1 MAFSFSNAASTN
13 SMSGPGAVHVNDGAE
28 LREIQTNQLGFTAL
42 NGEAKVR
49 ILPTPWPS
57 DDLPA
62 PSSSLLS
69 VASSRGLLAAA
80 GPDAL
85 YIFSTSK
92 IRETLQLSGKDPI
105 RPLEADIKIP
115 LPRLSQI
122 AFSSDDSVLVAS
134 TQSEGGI
141 LAFQV
146 ESLQKGQLEPA
157 VKIGTNGQTL
167 RALAPNPVPATAEL
181 FAIVT
186 ANGDL
191 MIIDLKAGTLAAGI
205 NGHALTSNASCV
217 SWSNKG
223 KQLVAGLADGN
234 AVQLK
239 PDGTVVANIPRPTSI
254 ASNVHTSGILW
265 LENDLFFAV
274 YTPSSTDDGMQPSD
288 YYIITRDAKHPS
300 FTFEKLQELLPPWGV
315 ERLPSAHF
323 ISRLRGFQPHLQE
336 LLVVT
341 ATTSTD
347 VGLVSKADKP
357 LSAEGVVAPA
367 FTTTTIEDDTRRA
380 QLPLSSEFQD
390 TSPIGMAFDLSST
403 EKVANPIPSDLELL
417 ETAGPVPNLIIL
429 NNDGVLSS
437 WWLIY
442 DDSVREKTTYTGFA
456 SVQALQQVSS
466 NPGNVSPAP
475 TTQSATTPSN
485 ATKPSA
491 FAKPTFGVPS
501 TQSGFGTTSNSAF
514 GTSSPITSAKS
525 SWTTTGFGTNSAS
538 GAPASTFGAPA
549 FGNTSAPS
557 FGSASALG
565 KPSMFGQSAA
575 PVATSTFG
583 QASSFKSNLNPSP
596 FSAASAAT
604 TQSGFGSFSNAGGF
618 SSFASAQNNQS
629 SKSPFATA
637 SGKVEFGQQASGN
650 LFGSNASS
658 SSPFAVA
665 RPSSSA
671 IFGGDSGAFKLQSSF
686 KGDGTAKDDLPKPD
700 QPGGFGF
707 GTSLDDMM
715 AESNKGLSPT
725 HDQEADMGDESGRS
739 DTETDRAETVN
750 SRSIPAE
757 QITKPAA
764 SLVTPPAT
772 LNQSKATPAP
782 PLSNLFGATTA
793 QSTTPLPQPGAT
805 GWSFDGL
812 SSTTPKETPAPS
824 HLAMFG
830 TKAAINVTPAN
841 LQNNAPSDTSEF
853 VKKAPEIKQE
863 PPSDNESVDLSRVPE
878 APLPPDPVSKPLYV
892 SGDTSVSSNASKT
905 PPDDAPLPQ
914 GSLPPTTQITEERF
928 QELPSDGE
936 EEDEGEFSSDFEGSG
951 EEVTDG
957 ASQQEDVSDEQHE
970 QLQTSPE
977 SSFKSGDRSTEVSPT
992 GGLFT
997 KVSTTNFGVKSQRPL
1012 FGEVGASGP
1021 IFAPPKPHESP
1032 RSPSPVRKVFPIE
1045 GLRVDPSRSV
1055 SAPAR
1060 PKSLIDQRKAEYQQS
1075 ALALQTSRA
1084 REEELAKEKARREE
1098 AARRK
1103 ADEEAEQ
1110 LAMLQ
1115 DDEDDRLRQ
1124 ELERPISPT
1133 QNLDDFITYQPRAP
1147 EDTTKT
1153 GIPAQIE
1160 RLYSD
1165 INSMVYTLG
1174 INVRSLTSFMQYQ
1187 QPEATNQSWPT
1198 VLKSE
1203 TPMDA
1208 LNDEWLLGDIAR
1220 LHEGHMALSTILDDS
1235 KIDGFSDKLQQ
1246 CQVLLGRDLFE
1257 LRVKLTSIK
1266 KSLQA
1271 LASDDTSMG
1280 APLSAEQSSIQ
1291 NDLRRASAS
1300 VQSKLVQVEDSIAVL
1315 RAKLA
1320 ENSIVDASNRR
1331 SSTFGRTPSQKKPT
1345 VEAVTKT
1352 VGKMMAMAE
1361 QKSADID
1368 VLESQLKK
1376 LGISSLG
1383 TSMTSN
1389 GERTNGAEAI
1399 STPQRLRRSVYGAT
1413 PGSTGSVYQTPDSK
1427 FASSVRSSKGFR
1439 VSQNGG
1445 LGVIAAED
1453 RERWQAQERR
1463 KKETAILLK
1472 GVLRDKRKHLAT
1484 KAG

>member
-1 MAFSFSNAASTN
+1 MAFSFSNAASSNPT
-13 SMSGPGAVHVNDGAE
+13 SSSGGVHVSDGPE
-28 LREIQTNQLGFTAL
+28 LQEIQTNQLGFAAL

-69 VASSRGLLAAA
+69 VASSWGLVAAA

-85 YIFSTSK
+85 YISSTSK
-92 IRETLQLSGKDPI
+92 VRESLQLSEKEAI
-105 RPLEADIKIP
+105 RPLEPDIKIP
-115 LPRLSQI
+115 LPRLAQI

-146 ESLQKGQLEPA
+146 ESLKKGQLDPA
-157 VKIGTNGQTL
+157 VKISTNGQTL
-167 RALAPNPVPATAEL
+167 RALVPNPVPGTAEL

-186 ANGDL
+186 SNGDL
-191 MIIDLKAGTLAAGI
+191 MIVDLKAGALASGI
-205 NGHALTSNASCV
+205 NGFALASNVSCV

-239 PDGTVVANIPRPTSI
+239 PDGTVVANIPRSTSI
-254 ASNVHTSGILW
+254 APNLHISGISW

-274 YTPSSTDDGMQPSD
+274 YTPSSTDEGIQPSE
-288 YYIITRDAKHPS
+288 YYIITRDPKQSS
-300 FTFEKLQELLPPWGV
+300 FTFEKLSEVLLPFGV

-347 VGLVSKADKP
+347 VGLVSRTDKP

-367 FTTTTIEDDTRRA
+367 FTTTLIEDDTRRA

-403 EKVANPIPSDLELL
+403 ENVPNPIPSDLELL

-429 NNDGVLSS
+429 NNDGVLAS

-442 DDSVREKTTYTGFA
+442 NDSVREKTTYTGFA
-456 SVQALQQVSS
+456 SVQALQQASS
-466 NPGNVSPAP
+466 DTNNLSPAP
-475 TTQSATTPSN
+475 TAQSASMSSN
-485 ATKPSA
+485 VTNSGA

-501 TQSGFGTTSNSAF
+501 AQSGFGTASSSAF
-514 GTSSPITSAKS
+514 GTSSPIASAKA
-525 SWTTTGFGTNSAS
+525 SWTTTGFGAGSGP
-538 GAPASTFGAPA
+538 GAPAPTFGAPA

-565 KPSMFGQSAA
+565 KPSIFGQSASPA
-575 PVATSTFG
+575 GATTFG
-583 QASSFKSNLNPSP
+583 QTSSFKSNINPSP

-604 TQSGFGSFSNAGGF
+604 SQSGFGSFSNAGGF
-618 SSFASAQNNQS
+618 SSFAGAQNDQS
-629 SKSPFATA
+629 SKSPFATT

-658 SSPFAVA
+658 ASPFATA
-665 RPSSSA
+665 KPSGSTT
-671 IFGGDSGAFKLQSSF
+671 FGGNSGAFKLQSSF
-686 KGDGTAKDDLPKPD
+686 KGDGTAKDDGPKPE
-700 QPGGFGF
+700 QPSGFGF
-707 GTSLDDMM
+707 GASLDDMM
-715 AESNKGLSPT
+715 AESNKALSPT
-725 HDQEADMGDESGRS
+725 HDQEAEMGDESGRS
-739 DTETDRAETVN
+739 DTESDRVEALD
-750 SRSIPAE
+750 SKSIPAE
-757 QITKPAA
+757 QTTKPAT

-782 PLSNLFGATTA
+782 PLSNLFGATGN

-805 GWSFDGL
+805 GCSFDGL

-824 HLAMFG
+824 HMAMFG
-830 TKAAINVTPAN
+830 TKTASNDSAANVQNSTPSN
-841 LQNNAPSDTSEF
+841 TFEF
-853 VKKAPEIKQE
+853 MKKAPQIKQE
-863 PPSDNESVDLSRVPE
+863 PPSDDGSADLSQVPE
-878 APLPPDPVSKPLYV
+878 APLPPDPVSKPLYGA
-892 SGDTSVSSNASKT
+892 GDTSVSSNASKT
-905 PPDDAPLPQ
+905 PPDDAPLPPDF
-914 GSLPPTTQITEERF
+914 LPPVTKAEERF

-936 EEDEGEFSSDFEGSG
+936 EEDEGDFSSDFEGSG
-951 EEVTDG
+951 DEVTDG

-977 SSFKSGDRSTEVSPT
+977 SSFKSGDRSTEISPT

-997 KVSTTNFGVKSQRPL
+997 KVSTTNFGAKSQRPL
-1012 FGEVGASGP
+1012 FGEVGPSGP

-1032 RSPSPVRKVFPIE
+1032 RSPSPVRKVFPME

-1060 PKSLIDQRKAEYQQS
+1060 PKSVIDQRKAEYQQS

-1084 REEELAKEKARREE
+1084 REEELAKERARREE

-1103 ADEEAEQ
+1103 AEEEAEQ
-1110 LAMLQ
+1110 LALLQ

-1124 ELERPISPT
+1124 ELERPITPT
-1133 QNLDDFITYQPRAP
+1133 LALDDFITYQPKAP

-1187 QPEATNQSWPT
+1187 QPEATNQSWPN

-1208 LNDEWLLGDIAR
+1208 LNDEWLLGDITR
-1220 LHEGHMALSTILDDS
+1220 LHEGHIALSTILDDS
-1235 KIDGFSDKLQQ
+1235 KIDGFNDKLQQ
-1246 CQVLLGRDLFE
+1246 CQDLLGHDLFE
-1257 LRVKLTSIK
+1257 LRVKLTSLK

-1271 LASDDTSMG
+1271 LASDDTSMS

-1291 NDLRRASAS
+1291 NDLRRASAT
-1300 VQSKLVQVEDSIAVL
+1300 VQSKLVQVEDSIAIL

-1320 ENSIVDASNRR
+1320 ESSVFDTSNRR

-1376 LGISSLG
+1376 LGISSLSA
-1383 TSMTSN
+1383 SMTSN
-1389 GERTNGAEAI
+1389 GDRTNGADAA
-1399 STPQRLRRSVYGAT
+1399 STPQRLRRSAYGAT

-1427 FASSVRSSKGFR
+1427 FASSVRSNKGFR
-1439 VSQNGG
+1439 MSQNGG

-1453 RERWQAQERR
+1453 RERWQLQARR
-1463 KKETAILLK
+1463 KKETATLLK
-1472 GVLRDKRKHLAT
+1472 GILNDKRKQAAT
-1484 KAG
+1484 KTG